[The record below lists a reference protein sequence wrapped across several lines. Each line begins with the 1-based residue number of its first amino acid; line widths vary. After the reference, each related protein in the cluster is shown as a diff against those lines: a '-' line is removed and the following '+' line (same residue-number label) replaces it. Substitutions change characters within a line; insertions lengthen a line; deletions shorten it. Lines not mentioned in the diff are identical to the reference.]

1 MAESLA
7 RSPASGGDDRASRTG
22 GGDRRHGAARRGAAT
37 VLAPPTDSG
46 YEAAPMP
53 LSVGIVGLPNVG
65 KSTVFN
71 ALTAGKAEAANYPFC
86 TIDPNV
92 GIVPVPDDRLKRI
105 QKHIPTQKIIP
116 AIVEIVD
123 IAGLVAGASKG
134 EGLGNKFLA
143 NIRETSA
150 ILMMVRCFVDPNVV
164 HVAGGVDPMRD
175 IDVIELE
182 LVLADAESV
191 EKRLKKAQSAAKS
204 GGKDAKSEVGLVEKV
219 AAHLDAGKAARTLA
233 LTDDERA
240 LVATW
245 GLLTAKP
252 VLYCCNVGE
261 EDLPAGNAW
270 TDAVK
275 ARAATEGAGVV
286 VLCGKIESEL
296 AGMTEE
302 EKLELLSSYGL
313 TEPALNALARECY
326 RLLGLQSYFTAGEK
340 EVRAWTIRKG
350 ALAPEAAGVIHTDFE
365 KGFIR
370 ANVYNLADLEQY
382 GSEAALKTAGKLRQE
397 GKQYVVADGDIM
409 HFLFNV

>member
-1 MAESLA
+1 MA
-7 RSPASGGDDRASRTG
+7 
-22 GGDRRHGAARRGAAT
+22 
-37 VLAPPTDSG
+37 
-46 YEAAPMP
+46 

-92 GIVPVPDDRLKRI
+92 GVVPVPDPRLGRI
-105 QKHIPTQKIIP
+105 QSKIKTQKVIP

-123 IAGLVAGASKG
+123 IAGLVKGASQG

-143 NIRETSA
+143 NIRETNA
-150 ILMMVRCFVDPNVV
+150 ILMMVRCFDDPNVI
-164 HVAGGVDPMRD
+164 HVAGTVDPMRD

-182 LVLADAESV
+182 LALADVDSAD
-191 EKRLKKAQSAAKS
+191 KRLKKAQGAAKTGS
-204 GGKDAKSEVGLVEKV
+204 KEGKIELALVEKV
-219 AAHLDAGKAARTLA
+219 HAHLAAGKPARTLA
-233 LTDDERA
+233 LTDDEKKQ
-240 LVATW
+240 VAGF

-261 EDLPAGNAW
+261 ADLPDGNAW
-270 TDAVK
+270 SDQVRE
-275 ARAATEGAGVV
+275 RAKREGAGVV
-286 VLCGKIESEL
+286 ILCGKVEAEL
-296 AGMTEE
+296 AELPESDRG
-302 EKLELLSSYGL
+302 ELLASYGL
-313 TEPALNALARECY
+313 TEPALATLARECY

-340 EVRAWTIRKG
+340 EIRAWTVRKG

-370 ANVYNLADLEQY
+370 AQVYSIPDLEQY
-382 GSEAALKTAGKLRQE
+382 GSEAGIKAAGKLRME
-397 GKQYVVADGDIM
+397 GKEYVVQDGDVM

>member
-1 MAESLA
+1 MA
-7 RSPASGGDDRASRTG
+7 
-22 GGDRRHGAARRGAAT
+22 
-37 VLAPPTDSG
+37 
-46 YEAAPMP
+46 

-92 GIVPVPDDRLKRI
+92 GVVPVPDERLARI
-105 QKHIPTQKIIP
+105 QAHIKTQKEIP

-123 IAGLVAGASKG
+123 IAGLVKGASQG

-150 ILMMVRCFVDPNVV
+150 ILMMVRCFEDENVI
-164 HVAGGVDPMRD
+164 HVSGTVDPMRD
-175 IDVIELE
+175 IDIIDLE
-182 LVLADAESV
+182 LALADVESV
-191 EKRLKKAQSAAKS
+191 EKRLKKAQGAAKT
-204 GGKDAKSEVGLVEKV
+204 GNKEAKAELALVEKV
-219 AAHLDAGKAARTLA
+219 HAHLSTGLAARSLP
-233 LTDDERA
+233 LSDDDKK
-240 LVATW
+240 LVAGF

-261 EDLPAGNAW
+261 GDLPNGNAYS
-270 TDAVK
+270 DKVRE
-275 ARAATEGAGVV
+275 RAAKEGAGVV
-286 VLCGKIESEL
+286 ILCGKIEAEL
-296 AGMTEE
+296 AEVTGA
-302 EKLELLSSYGL
+302 EKLELLGAYGL
-313 TEPALNALARECY
+313 KEPALATLARECY

-350 ALAPEAAGVIHTDFE
+350 ATAPEAAGVIHTDFE

-370 ANVYNLADLEQY
+370 AQVYSLADLEAH
-382 GSEAALKTAGKLRQE
+382 GSEAAIKQAGKMRVE
-397 GKQYVVADGDIM
+397 GKEYVVADGDIM